1 MKAQIT
7 IINITLST
15 DKVVESVD
23 PMKPYII
30 LYGRKHYLLPSE
42 VKHMKDLGFT
52 IYYNS

>member
-15 DKVVESVD
+15 DKMVESVS
-23 PMKPYII
+23 PAKPYII
-30 LYGRKHYLLPSE
+30 LYGRKQYLLPSE
-42 VKHMKDLGFT
+42 VKSMKDLGFT